1 MKKPV
6 VFEYKFEIL
15 TKYNN
20 TTFNVENNIKLLSEL
35 GSQGWELV
43 STCLIGQIVY
53 GYFKKKI
60 E

>member
-1 MKKPV
+1 MKKQNK
-6 VFEYKFEIL
+6 FEYRFEIV

-20 TTFNVENNIKLLSEL
+20 TTFNVENCDKLVKEL
-35 GSQGWELV
+35 GEQGWELV